1 MCPARTSIVASAR
14 GTLDD
19 TVGAPV
25 PRSGPQQPERV
36 GRYEILLP
44 IASGG
49 MATVYVARAVG
60 LSGFTTDVAL
70 KLTHAHLQTLPEFA
84 TDLLEEAKLAA
95 RIRHRNVVAVIDVG
109 DDPHGIY
116 LVMEYVEGDSLAG
129 LLRHERSIPWPIA
142 TRMLL
147 DALDGLHAAHE
158 LRDDAG
164 ELLGVVHRDFTPHNI
179 LVGLDGVARL
189 ADFGIAKAA
198 TRLGHTRLGMVKGKI
213 AYMSPEQAHGHPLD
227 RRCDVWAA
235 GVVAWEVF
243 AGRRLYP
250 YDDDVA
256 TLLKVATEPPPRLR
270 TVAPEVP
277 EAVEE
282 AVASALIMRRDDRC
296 PTALALSRQLA
307 AAVRASGGIAE
318 ANDVAEWMAAR
329 VGPKVSDRRIRAA
342 EIHARRAQTGAVRK
356 AETSPRDTV
365 PDAGATRSERVR
377 TTTFTETDPLPTS
390 PSSRARDS
398 TALLPTR
405 VRAELEVKHTDA
417 VAVVGEPAPPRR
429 RPRPRVALVALATVG
444 GAVLLWATIA
454 RLGSPRYDASP
465 GTTTTTTIIQPPG
478 PSTDLPGARVPPR
491 RASLHLHANAPV
503 ASLGLAGRGILLNEP
518 ATETTV
524 DLLESERTVPLRIEA
539 VSNDGRH
546 AATDVPATGNEVELR
561 FPTTWAGSRPAAP
574 RSVPPPAAPP
584 TPPGAPLAPNP
595 YH

>member
-1 MCPARTSIVASAR
+1 
-14 GTLDD
+14 
-19 TVGAPV
+19 VGAPAIG
-25 PRSGPQQPERV
+25 SGPQQPERV

-70 KLTHAHLQTLPEFA
+70 KLTHAHLQQLPEFA

-95 RIRHRNVVAVIDVG
+95 RIRHRNVVAVMDVG

-129 LLRHERSIPWPIA
+129 LLRQDRSIPWPIA

-158 LRDDAG
+158 LRDDAQ

-213 AYMSPEQAHGHPLD
+213 AYMSPEQAHGHVLD

-235 GVVAWEVF
+235 GVVAWELF

-256 TLLKVATEPPPRLR
+256 TLLKVATEAPPPLR
-270 TVAPEVP
+270 TVAPETP
-277 EAVEE
+277 AALEE
-282 AVASALIMRRDDRC
+282 AVASALVMKRDDRC
-296 PTALALSRQLA
+296 PTALALARQIS
-307 AAVRASGGIAE
+307 AAVRADGDIAD
-318 ANDVAEWMAAR
+318 ANEVAEWMVAR
-329 VGPKVSDRRIRAA
+329 VGAKVSDRRMQAA
-342 EIHARRAQTGAVRK
+342 EIHAKRARTGSVRRVEASLR
-356 AETSPRDTV
+356 ETV
-365 PDAGATRSERVR
+365 PDPGATRVERSQSASVR
-377 TTTFTETDPLPTS
+377 TSTGSDPLPTAATT
-390 PSSRARDS
+390 ARES

-405 VRAELEVKHTDA
+405 VQAEVDAVKHTES
-417 VAVVGEPAPPRR
+417 VAVVGESLVRPRR
-429 RPRPRVALVALATVG
+429 ARSRKTVVGVLIALA
-444 GAVLLWATIA
+444 GAAVLWATIA
-454 RLGSPRYDASP
+454 RLPSSTHEPASVAPATPAVTAASPAQGTSP
-465 GTTTTTTIIQPPG
+465 GTAVAAP
-478 PSTDLPGARVPPR
+478 APR
-491 RASLHLHANAPV
+491 RTSLYLHANAPI
-503 ASLGLAGRGILLNEP
+503 ASLGLAGRGILLDRP
-518 ATETTV
+518 ATEMTV
-524 DLLESERTVPLRIEA
+524 GLEEAERDVPLRIEA
-539 VSNDGRH
+539 VSSDGRH
-546 AATDVPATGNEVELR
+546 ATADLPADVKDVALH
-561 FPTTWAGSRPAAP
+561 FPVVSVGPRPAAP
-574 RSVPPPAAPP
+574 RAVPPPPA
-584 TPPGAPLAPNP
+584 PGAPLAPSP